1 MFHTHHPQTITNK
14 PTRTWLR
21 ALIETAAP
29 YALAALVLFMH
40 HEQYFG

>member
-1 MFHTHHPQTITNK
+1 MFHIHHPQTIINK
-14 PTRTWLR
+14 QTRSLLR

-29 YALAALVLFMH
+29 YALAALLLFMH